1 MRNLVEPLINFFL
14 TKNKRSSA
22 SILWSDSNRKW
33 RTNKSVQYGVPWRST
48 KSESRTWKFV
58 TEYELYTVNKIFAI
72 PSLTYFLRS
81 FLLWKLTSSN
91 SCSRALGDRV
101 FTESTMELNLSQ
113 LTAIMIDSKF
123 GIKDCHQIYRRSIIG
138 TWILVWSAFK
148 LILMDQQ
155 ERTCI
160 TNGS

>member
-1 MRNLVEPLINFFL
+1 
-14 TKNKRSSA
+14 
-22 SILWSDSNRKW
+22 
-33 RTNKSVQYGVPWRST
+33 
-48 KSESRTWKFV
+48 
-58 TEYELYTVNKIFAI
+58 
-72 PSLTYFLRS
+72 
-81 FLLWKLTSSN
+81 
-91 SCSRALGDRV
+91 
-101 FTESTMELNLSQ
+101 MELNLSQ